1 MADERDNRRQT
12 SDGFLT
18 KALDPLAFKANAE
31 QGVLSGYASKFWVV
45 DSYGEATAPGAF
57 QKSITERGPKS
68 DTPRVLLRYEHEYTI
83 GTHTALSEDA
93 SGLAIEAKISD
104 DGMYGTAVRR
114 QLADAVPYGL
124 SIGFRR
130 IGWRTAT
137 EDDPLIL
144 DSAPPWAK
152 VMAETDPAQISILT
166 EVKLMEN
173 SVVSFPAVDN
183 ALVDAYRADDLN
195 GRALQ
200 RVLAD
205 LKSGRLTAAHLAT
218 LTSIAQAMPADR
230 TPEHQRDAGST
241 TPPSDSSASVRN
253 YLAEIEIILAD
264 VALTSARAR
273 LGAH

>member
-1 MADERDNRRQT
+1 MDERDNRRST
-12 SDGFLT
+12 FDGFLT
-18 KALDPLAFKANAE
+18 KALDPLAFKATAE

-83 GTHTALSEDA
+83 GTHTAMSEDA
-93 SGLAIEAKISD
+93 SGLQIEAKVSD

-114 QLADAVPYGL
+114 QLADEVPYGL

-137 EDDPLIL
+137 ADDPLIL
-144 DSAPPWAK
+144 DFAPSWARQ
-152 VMAETDPAQISILT
+152 MAATDPSQIYILT
-166 EVKLMEN
+166 ELKLMEN

-183 ALVDAYRADDLN
+183 ALVDGYRSDDLN
-195 GRALQ
+195 ARALQ

-205 LKSGRLTAAHLAT
+205 LKAGRLTEPHLAT
-218 LTSIAQAMPADR
+218 LAQIAQALPAAR
-230 TPEHQRDAGST
+230 TPDATRDASRT
-241 TPPSDSSASVRN
+241 TPPSDSTGLRRRDLEFAFATLGVRP
-253 YLAEIEIILAD
+253 
-264 VALTSARAR
+264 
-273 LGAH
+273 